1 MPKAVEDIPEAELR
15 ELVSWFRAR
24 GGERRRLLKRYRA
37 GRLKTEAL
45 DAKKKVGCL
54 GRGHHISVKY
64 IATTEVT
71 IKIYMIHVSFPH
83 IRHPFTST

>member
-15 ELVSWFRAR
+15 ELVSWFREK

-45 DAKKKVGCL
+45 DAKKKVSCL
-54 GRGHHISVKY
+54 GRH
-64 IATTEVT
+64 
-71 IKIYMIHVSFPH
+71 
-83 IRHPFTST
+83 